1 MTTTTNTMTERN
13 AYNALMSL
21 ISGGEMAYTD
31 KSGELVSVTESAMLD
46 FLNHRI
52 AVLDKKASYRSNT
65 TSPKQAENIEF
76 EPVVLAVLQANGGQT
91 AKDII
96 DNSRDELFSKIEN
109 KVISVNRLTPI
120 LKKLANAGQVIVTY
134 DKRKTYYSIAE

>member
-21 ISGGEMAYTD
+21 ISGGEMSYTD
-31 KSGELVSVTESAMLD
+31 KAGEVVSVTESAMLD

-52 AVLDKKASYRSNT
+52 EVLDKKASYRSNT
-65 TSPKQAENIEF
+65 TTPKQAENIEF
-76 EPVVLAVLQANGGQT
+76 EPVVLAILQENGAQT
-91 AKDII
+91 AKEII
-96 DNSRDELFSKIEN
+96 DNGGDELFSKIEN

-120 LKKLANAGQVIVTY
+120 LKKLVNAGQVTVTY